1 MFVKV
6 WVSQQYYINTKT
18 AIFLQKNG
26 GFHVPRASRRASDL
40 VQYPQIKD
48 KEIFYGKQMPEL
60 RWTC

>member
-40 VQYPQIKD
+40 VQYKKTLTQ
-48 KEIFYGKQMPEL
+48 
-60 RWTC
+60 C